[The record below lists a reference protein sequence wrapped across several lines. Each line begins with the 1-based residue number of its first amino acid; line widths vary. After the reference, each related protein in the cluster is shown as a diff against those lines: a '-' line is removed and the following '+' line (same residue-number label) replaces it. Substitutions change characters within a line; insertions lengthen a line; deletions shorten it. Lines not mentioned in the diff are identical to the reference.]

1 MIFSDDMKILSYNKL
16 FDVLNFDA
24 ICDMGRS
31 SSLLSKKLAYWESSY
46 FGYLSEVKWVCW
58 HLFNFVNQS
67 QLIQL
72 ILFILDVHFY

>member
-1 MIFSDDMKILSYNKL
+1 MIFSDDTKILSYNKL

-46 FGYLSEVKWVCW
+46 FGYLNEVKWVYVDTC
-58 HLFNFVNQS
+58 
-67 QLIQL
+67 L
-72 ILFILDVHFY
+72 ILLTNLNWFN